1 MHMQINLMASVQD
14 NYNTP
19 IIFVYIKMIM
29 AIYLLYIVLY
39 CTCIYVY
46 ILFTYCHFVCIVS
59 VIAGYCVY
67 CFCYAG

>member
-29 AIYLLYIVLY
+29 AILFVALYVER
-39 CTCIYVY
+39 
-46 ILFTYCHFVCIVS
+46 HSHDVS
-59 VIAGYCVY
+59 TAVKRK
-67 CFCYAG
+67 